1 MEVYIEYAFLEN
13 FALDWALT
21 FLAFKLSRAPTTVRR
36 LLLSAFWG
44 GVFAILYPFLD
55 IIPALKPLGL
65 IGKVGFP
72 FLACLV
78 GTGYGKCKK
87 HRGRYALC
95 VASYYALSFL
105 FAGGMYA
112 FCSVFGI
119 DYAVGAGVYANVPM
133 GTIFACAVGLGW
145 GAVAFSNAIYKRR
158 KMAKLVYPCELRKGE
173 KRLRLEG
180 YLDSGNLA
188 QKRGIP
194 ICFLRAEVFFELF
207 GVDAFGEGDDE
218 LFVTTVAG
226 EKKIKLF
233 LLDELWIYSGKQ
245 KNIVNKPYCA
255 VSPALQGKE
264 YGALLGAWAVD
275 FENG

>member
-1 MEVYIEYAFLEN
+1 MEVYIEYAFIEN
-13 FALDWALT
+13 FALDLALT
-21 FLAFKLSRAPTTVRR
+21 FLAFQLSRNPTTLRR
-36 LLLSAFWG
+36 LLLSACLG
-44 GVFAILYPFLD
+44 GIFAILYPFMD
-55 IIPALKPLGL
+55 VIPYLKPLGFL
-65 IGKVGFP
+65 GKIGFP

-78 GTGYGKCKK
+78 GAGYGKCKK

-95 VASYYALSFL
+95 VALYYALSFV

-112 FCSVFGI
+112 FCSIFGI
-119 DYAVGAGVYANVPM
+119 DYAVGLGIYTRVPV

-145 GAVAFSNAIYKRR
+145 GAVAFSKAIYKRR
-158 KMAKLVYPCELRKGE
+158 KMSRFIYLCELRKGE
-173 KRLRLEG
+173 KRLRVEG

-188 QKRGIP
+188 QKKGIP

-207 GVDAFGEGDDE
+207 GMDAFGEGDDE
-218 LFVTTVAG
+218 LFVATVAG

-264 YGALLGAWAVD
+264 YGVLLGAWAVD
-275 FENG
+275 F